1 MPGNL
6 LTADTSFPR
15 LTKEQ
20 STEEKFGILTNYLY
34 MLLEQLRY
42 SMANLGMENFN
53 RTELDNLAGFITQPV
68 YIRLESTE
76 GDISTLYATAES
88 LSSRMTNAEGGLS
101 SLIQTVDGFTLA
113 VQNGTESS
121 KIQLLSNGVEISSQ
135 IIRMDGL
142 VTFTGLAEGTTT
154 IDGGCIRTGTIDAA
168 RLNLS
173 GAITFNDLSS
183 SLQGDLNSA
192 AETADAAYSLA
203 AGNRLP
209 NYIKNTYIDATEIRS
224 PTIRANEFS
233 VFPDTDGTGSFNL
246 YGQYGE
252 ALYEMMSISYYPGDA
267 PYVNFG
273 SPAGAFVNWNFFKTF
288 FSGAIDFSGADVTG
302 LYLRFS

>member
-20 STEEKFGILTNYLY
+20 STEEKFTILTDYLY

-42 SMANLGMENFN
+42 SMANLGLENFN
-53 RTELDNLAGFITQPV
+53 RTELDNIAHVITEPV
-68 YIRLESTE
+68 YVRLE
-76 GDISTLYATAES
+76 G
-88 LSSRMTNAEGGLS
+88 AEGELS
-101 SLIQTVDGFTLA
+101 SLMQTVSGFKLS
-113 VQNGTESS
+113 VKNGAESS
-121 KIQLLSNGVEISSQ
+121 EIQLLSNGVEISSQ

-142 VTFTGLAEGTTT
+142 VTFTGLADGATE
-154 IDGGCIRTGTIDAA
+154 INGGCIRTGTIDA
-168 RLNLS
+168 RYLNLS
-173 GAITFNDLSS
+173 GAITFEDLSS

-209 NYIKNTYIDATEIRS
+209 NYIKSTYIDATEIRS

-233 VFPDTDGTGSFNL
+233 VFPATDGTGSFNL

-252 ALYEMMSISYYPGDA
+252 MLYKMMSISYYPGDA

-273 SPAGAFVNWNFFKTF
+273 SPVGAFANWGFSNTV
-288 FSGAIDFSGADVTG
+288 FSGSLDFTGVTDIAG